1 MLVSASS
8 AFAPLRTTSCAVD
21 VAASDDDDVAAGAGA
36 GAAAGVFAG
45 GFAGVFAGVEPS
57 GSPPELSVVFAF
69 FRGGGG
75 GGRR

>member
-36 GAAAGVFAG
+36 GAAAAAGV
-45 GFAGVFAGVEPS
+45 FAGVFAGVEPS